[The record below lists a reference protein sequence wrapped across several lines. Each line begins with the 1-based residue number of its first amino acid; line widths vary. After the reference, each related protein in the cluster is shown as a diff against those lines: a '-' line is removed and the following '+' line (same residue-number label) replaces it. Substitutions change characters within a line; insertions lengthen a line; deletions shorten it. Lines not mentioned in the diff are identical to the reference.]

1 MSQSDSLL
9 VKLRKYCFVIN
20 QSDSLLIKLRKYY
33 FISVFIGFL
42 GAFAGGLLSIVLSSY
57 SPQFLII
64 GAIIGGL
71 IFASAEVVSLL
82 GNTLWQRVLLWGITV
97 IVISGLVHLLVPSLN
112 FRLLLD
118 FVPPV
123 PSALLYYL
131 TRKFLGYKKR

>member
-9 VKLRKYCFVIN
+9 VKLRKYCFVKN
-20 QSDSLLIKLRKYY
+20 KSDSLLVKLRKHY
-33 FISVFIGFL
+33 FVSVFAGTIG
-42 GAFAGGLLSIVLSSY
+42 GFAGGLIGTVLFSY
-57 SPQFLII
+57 SLQIVII

-71 IFASAEVVSLL
+71 IYSSAEVVSLL

-97 IVISGLVHLLVPSLN
+97 IAISGLVHLLVPSLN
-112 FRLLLD
+112 FHLVLR

-131 TRKFLGYKKR
+131 TRNFPGYKR